1 MIVLIIVSIVFIAL
15 GVLILSGKGDSL
27 IAGYNTASKEE
38 KKRVNI
44 KRLRLV
50 IAVILFAI
58 VLLFI
63 PWLIGR
69 EDSVIANLVSSFC
82 YIVIAF
88 VGILLANTW
97 CLKK

>member
-1 MIVLIIVSIVFIAL
+1 MVVLIIVSIVFIAL
-15 GVLILSGKGDSL
+15 GVLILSGKGDFL

-38 KKRVNI
+38 KKQVNI

-63 PWLIGR
+63 PWLIGK
-69 EDSVIANLVSSFC
+69 DNADKCDDDI
-82 YIVIAF
+82 
-88 VGILLANTW
+88 T
-97 CLKK
+97 K